1 MSLEAPLYYLR
12 AWPQGLGKGDPY
24 VFTDR
29 VMGIKFEDTES
40 AADKLEFDMDNFD
53 LAYFDNPIVRA
64 GVAIEASWGYAG
76 IQSPAHSLV
85 IQSVKGFNVLKVVA
99 LDKSILMH
107 KKQRSR
113 TFNGMT
119 RSEVVEQI
127 AKENGYSDPGFVRIQ
142 ATETRYE
149 HIVQAAMTDAAFIA
163 SLAKKEGAIFYIDTD
178 GFHWHARDLGQ
189 RPIRSFTYYGPAG
202 GSRDAIIGYPTIEN
216 DVMAKPGRVV
226 SKGSDPTTKTPND
239 AKADNDSTDRKGL
252 ADDAELVSPT
262 GAITTVTGQ
271 DGIQRDGL
279 GMELLKQSSDPTK
292 TGTKASADGAFKA
305 GQLLSAQMSFNALG
319 DPGMVAKSIIEVTFP
334 GAKSIS
340 GKYYV
345 ASVEHTINQSGYLMQ
360 LKVKRDGRNPA
371 KVANPTKADPNRL
384 DAVDPDALQ
393 AQDVSKT
400 GVVSQ
405 IYQDTKGRGT
415 GG

>member
-1 MSLEAPLYYLR
+1 MSLESPTYYLR
-12 AWPQGLGKGDPY
+12 AWPQGFGKGNAY
-24 VFTDR
+24 VFSER
-29 VMGIKFEDTES
+29 VMSVKFEDTES

-53 LAYFDNPIVRA
+53 LSYFDNPIIRA
-64 GVAIEASWGYAG
+64 GVSIEASWGYAG
-76 IQSPAHSLV
+76 LQSPAHNLV
-85 IQSVKGFNVLKVVA
+85 VQSVKGFNVLKVVA
-99 LDKSILMH
+99 LDRSIVMH

-113 TFNGMT
+113 TFNNMT
-119 RSEVVEQI
+119 RSEVVAQI
-127 AKENGYSDPGFVRIQ
+127 AKENGYNDPGFVRIQ
-142 ATETRYE
+142 DTEVRYE
-149 HIVQAAMTDAAFIA
+149 HIVQAAMTDAAFIS

-202 GSRDAIIGYPTIEN
+202 GPRDAIIGYPAIEN

-226 SKGSDPTTKTPND
+226 AKGTDPTSKASTD
-239 AKADNDSTDRKGL
+239 GKADNDSTPRKGL

-262 GAITTVTGQ
+262 GVLTTVTGQ

-292 TGTKASADGAFKA
+292 DGTKKAVDGAFKA
-305 GQLLSAQMSFNALG
+305 GQLLSAQMSFSALG

-334 GAKSIS
+334 GAKAIS

-345 ASVEHTINQSGYLMQ
+345 ATVEHVISQSGYIMN
-360 LKVKRDGRNPA
+360 LKVKRDGRNSA
-371 KVANPTKADPNRL
+371 KVANKSKADPNRL
-384 DAVDPDALQ
+384 DGVDPDALQ

-400 GVVSQ
+400 GVVGQ
-405 IYQDTKGRGT
+405 VYQDTKGRGT